1 MMTIRHALI
10 HNLAVHNPQL
20 LPHSPVDLRTE
31 PDRRTSLRSG
41 VSLSFSAA
49 AFLDRHCLGTGAGL
63 ASAICDKR
71 RLNSRGLEMTTQVY
85 PIQR

>member
-10 HNLAVHNPQL
+10 HDLAVHNPQL

-31 PDRRTSLRSG
+31 PDRRTSLRSE

-63 ASAICDKR
+63 VSAISAVSIHGAFRITGRALK
-71 RLNSRGLEMTTQVY
+71 
-85 PIQR
+85 